1 MGALFSLLFSFTGR
15 INRAKWWLGLLIIGV
30 ANVLGGILLNPEFFT
45 AEALPPPSW
54 PDTIWQIALLWPMT
68 AITVK
73 RFKDADR
80 PAWLGYWFAPMG
92 AAIYLG
98 PHIRPLFGSLEQAT
112 LAAIVMPLFI
122 YFLFAFI
129 DNGFVPGTQGPNR
142 YGPDPLARSAAPA

>member
-1 MGALFSLLFSFTGR
+1 MSTLISLLLSFTGR
-15 INRAKWWLGLLIIGV
+15 INRAKWWLAFAVIAA
-30 ANVLGGILLNPEFFT
+30 ANILGGLLLNPDFFL
-45 AEALPPPSW
+45 ADEPPPPSW
-54 PDTIWQIALLWPMT
+54 PDTVWQIALLWPMT

-92 AAIYLG
+92 AALYLG
-98 PHIRPLFGSLEQAT
+98 PHIRQLFGPLEVAT
-112 LAAIVMPLFI
+112 LAAFVMPMFI

-142 YGPDPLARSAAPA
+142 YGPDPLDRSAAPA